1 MISDISSGF
10 PDPSVSWR
18 TETEAGPG
26 LRMEEAVLS
35 ISPVTRRHRGNY
47 TCHTWNGWNDNN
59 TVSRTVF
66 IDVQCKCSL

>member
-35 ISPVTRRHRGNY
+35 ISPVTRRHGCDY

-66 IDVQCKCSL
+66 IDVQCKGSL